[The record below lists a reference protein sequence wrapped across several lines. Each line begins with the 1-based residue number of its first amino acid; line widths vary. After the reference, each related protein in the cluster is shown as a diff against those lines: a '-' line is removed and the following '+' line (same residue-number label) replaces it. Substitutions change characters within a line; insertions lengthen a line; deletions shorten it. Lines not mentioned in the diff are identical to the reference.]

1 LAEALLQQRDEAIP
15 KPVLVQF
22 ATTLLRV
29 GTFPRNKQQLDEARR
44 SLWNTHPPYSKH
56 TSFEPFNHVYELANS
71 AMLISYNSIDETAEC
86 LAQFIEAVQDFLSKC
101 PLSLFASPALR
112 RVQHGLSQIVKDE
125 NRVLAGS
132 KEGQEVFSKVSHD
145 NQRG

>member
-1 LAEALLQQRDEAIP
+1 MP

-22 ATTLLRV
+22 SEKILRV
-29 GTFPRNKQQLDEARR
+29 GTFPRNKQQMDEARR
-44 SLWNTHPPYSKH
+44 SLWNTHPPFSKQS
-56 TSFEPFNHVYELANS
+56 SFEPFNHVYELVNS
-71 AMLISYNSIDETAEC
+71 ALLISYASIDETAEC

-112 RVQHGLSQIVKDE
+112 RVQHGLSRIVKDE

-132 KEGQEVFSKVSHD
+132 REGQEVFAKVSYDDQQDEHYH
-145 NQRG
+145 